1 MQNCSDKIK
10 EFIRFGIVGTIS
22 TAVHYGVYLILLNWI
37 NPSISY
43 TAGYAVGFCV
53 NYLLSTY
60 FTFRTKT
67 SIKKAA
73 GFSVSHII
81 NYFLELGVL
90 NLLLWFGM
98 DKQLAGIIT
107 LVAVVPV
114 NFILVRTSLKKF

>member
-10 EFIRFGIVGTIS
+10 EFVRFGIVGTIS
-22 TAVHYGVYLILLNWI
+22 TAVHYGVYLIMLHWA

-43 TAGYAVGFCV
+43 TLGYAVGFCV

-60 FTFRTKT
+60 FTFRTKA
-67 SIKKAA
+67 SIKKVA

-90 NLLLWFGM
+90 NLFLWIGM
-98 DKQLAGIIT
+98 GEQLAGIVT

-114 NFILVRTSLKKF
+114 NFILVRTALKKL